1 EEERLDLVIVSDQL
15 LTGFDSKFI
24 NMIYMDKMLKEGMLI
39 QAMSR
44 TNRTLN
50 RDSKP
55 HGKVRFY
62 RQGDAMKEYVENA
75 LRIYTRGGNDT
86 LQEAEEE
93 AGNQELKDLENDD
106 ILAKPQ
112 SHQIQ
117 ELEGTIARLKELAG
131 DDFSQVPRGTND
143 IREFVNL
150 AFPAQSKIQ
159 QLIQQGYELGTEIDV
174 LDDNNEPT
182 GEMIRLDIANTDE
195 FGALQARLY
204 DTKEKLPESER
215 PDLTEIKI
223 GIEFFDHEII
233 DYDMLVE
240 LLNNFMDEKT
250 EHNREAIDKHITPM
264 DDESR
269 QEINEIVD
277 DIESG
282 EITEH
287 FTTETLQQERKKR
300 RTNLRELK
308 IRRWAADQDVN
319 GNRVV
324 EAFDLFLPGH
334 TLIDNPNLADL
345 VREIEKEENIDFF
358 GAAEFEEAL
367 MKFFNSL

>member
-1 EEERLDLVIVSDQL
+1 
-15 LTGFDSKFI
+15 
-24 NMIYMDKMLKEGMLI
+24 M
-39 QAMSR
+39 
-44 TNRTLN
+44 
-50 RDSKP
+50 
-55 HGKVRFY
+55 
-62 RQGDAMKEYVENA
+62 
-75 LRIYTRGGNDT
+75 
-86 LQEAEEE
+86 
-93 AGNQELKDLENDD
+93 
-106 ILAKPQ
+106 
-112 SHQIQ
+112 
-117 ELEGTIARLKELAG
+117 
-131 DDFSQVPRGTND
+131 PRGTND

-264 DDESR
+264 DDE
-269 QEINEIVD
+269 
-277 DIESG
+277 
-282 EITEH
+282 
-287 FTTETLQQERKKR
+287 TLQQERKKR

>member
-1 EEERLDLVIVSDQL
+1 
-15 LTGFDSKFI
+15 
-24 NMIYMDKMLKEGMLI
+24 
-39 QAMSR
+39 
-44 TNRTLN
+44 
-50 RDSKP
+50 
-55 HGKVRFY
+55 
-62 RQGDAMKEYVENA
+62 
-75 LRIYTRGGNDT
+75 
-86 LQEAEEE
+86 
-93 AGNQELKDLENDD
+93 
-106 ILAKPQ
+106 
-112 SHQIQ
+112 
-117 ELEGTIARLKELAG
+117 
-131 DDFSQVPRGTND
+131 
-143 IREFVNL
+143 
-150 AFPAQSKIQ
+150 
-159 QLIQQGYELGTEIDV
+159 
-174 LDDNNEPT
+174 
-182 GEMIRLDIANTDE
+182 
-195 FGALQARLY
+195 
-204 DTKEKLPESER
+204 
-215 PDLTEIKI
+215 
-223 GIEFFDHEII
+223 
-233 DYDMLVE
+233 MLVE

-345 VREIEKEENIDFF
+345 VREIEKEENIDF
-358 GAAEFEEAL
+358 L
-367 MKFFNSL
+367 VPPSLKRP

>member
-1 EEERLDLVIVSDQL
+1 
-15 LTGFDSKFI
+15 
-24 NMIYMDKMLKEGMLI
+24 
-39 QAMSR
+39 
-44 TNRTLN
+44 
-50 RDSKP
+50 
-55 HGKVRFY
+55 
-62 RQGDAMKEYVENA
+62 
-75 LRIYTRGGNDT
+75 
-86 LQEAEEE
+86 
-93 AGNQELKDLENDD
+93 
-106 ILAKPQ
+106 
-112 SHQIQ
+112 
-117 ELEGTIARLKELAG
+117 
-131 DDFSQVPRGTND
+131 
-143 IREFVNL
+143 
-150 AFPAQSKIQ
+150 
-159 QLIQQGYELGTEIDV
+159 
-174 LDDNNEPT
+174 
-182 GEMIRLDIANTDE
+182 
-195 FGALQARLY
+195 
-204 DTKEKLPESER
+204 
-215 PDLTEIKI
+215 
-223 GIEFFDHEII
+223 
-233 DYDMLVE
+233 
-240 LLNNFMDEKT
+240 MDEKT